1 MKGPPL
7 FARTQ
12 PCISAVGGGVARPA
26 PRAPIRRWCSRRP
39 FAGGKRFHPLFS
51 EFAEI
56 DSPAGISDSADF
68 AFSSCSRANFKRE
81 PVSGVDIAVTVSL
94 KVLDL
99 DGRLEKSDILSKHLA
114 SAFFVG
120 SLQS

>member
-1 MKGPPL
+1 MLGQPPGH
-7 FARTQ
+7 Q
-12 PCISAVGGGVARPA
+12 SGDGVAVDRLPGA
-26 PRAPIRRWCSRRP
+26 SD
-39 FAGGKRFHPLFS
+39 FT

-81 PVSGVDIAVTVSL
+81 PVSGVDIAVTVSP

-114 SAFFVG
+114 SAF
-120 SLQS
+120 L